1 VGCWGLCWEARSG
14 RELLGAVGAGSVDE
28 EVVAGIF
35 EAAGKPWLGV
45 HLAAFE
51 LVDGAADVALEV
63 MVMGF
68 AGDLVASGV
77 AWDFDGC
84 EPLVFDEVADV
95 AIDGGD
101 ADGFNLFLSKGKRFV
116 GGERAICFEESGAD
130 SVFLTG
136 VARLDGG
143 GHEQTYSSVL
153 RGSSQLPL
161 LEGVCIG
168 VGD

>member
-1 VGCWGLCWEARSG
+1 MGCWGLCWEARSG

-28 EVVAGIF
+28 EVVAGVL
-35 EAAGKPWLGV
+35 EAAGELGPGV

-68 AGDLVASGV
+68 AGNLVASGV
-77 AWDFDGC
+77 AGDFDGG
-84 EPLVFDEVADV
+84 EPLVFDEVAYV

-101 ADGFNLFLSKGKRFV
+101 ADGFNLFLSEGEGFV
-116 GGERAICFEESGAD
+116 GRERTIGLEECGAD
-130 SVFLTG
+130 RVFLAG
-136 VARLDGG
+136 VARLDRGS
-143 GHEQTYSSVL
+143 HEHPYSSVL

-161 LEGVCIG
+161 NLRACPSIIG
-168 VGD
+168 